1 MDNIKLIEE
10 IFIPNPKE
18 NKELIITAEELLRL
32 DFGPELWTINE
43 LIPQHSITAITGA
56 PESFKTWLTLEIA
69 KCVANGSDFLGK
81 FATQKG
87 NILIVDK
94 ENHIRHIQERLK
106 LLNFKNESVSYFLDT
121 DNFSIDDE
129 GKLMDIISIVRELN
143 INLVIFDSL
152 IRIHSGAENDA
163 RDISIVM
170 NAFRR
175 ITKEGANVIFIHHN
189 RKGDADKQSTAN
201 SIRGSS
207 DIHAGIDCLLQI
219 NKLSE
224 ESIQIT
230 QSKLRQ
236 GKKIDPFKIQ
246 INSSDKSMEFVYVGK
261 SNFSGKEI
269 EEVKDIILLLLE
281 NKKEIP
287 RQEILDELE
296 DQYKKVVINT
306 SLKELESVGKITK
319 TVLAHNKHLFK
330 LSIIPVEPEL
340 NIESEHNTVDPK
352 IENEENKMYPWRI
365 IK

>member
-1 MDNIKLIEE
+1 MNNNKSIEE
-10 IFIPNPKE
+10 IFMPVPKE
-18 NKELIITAEELLRL
+18 NKELIITAEELIKLN
-32 DFGPELWTINE
+32 FGPELWTINE
-43 LIPQHSITAITGA
+43 LIPQHSITAITGS

-69 KCVANGSDFLGK
+69 KCVANGTDFLGK

-121 DNFSIDDE
+121 DNFYIDDE
-129 GKLMDIISIVRELN
+129 GKLMDIIGIVRELN

-163 RDISIVM
+163 RDISVVM

-189 RKGDADKQSTAN
+189 RKGDADKQSTTN
-201 SIRGSS
+201 SVRGSS

-236 GKKIDPFKIQ
+236 GKKIDPFKVQ

-281 NKKEIP
+281 DKTEIP

-296 DQYKKVVINT
+296 DQYKKAVINT
-306 SLKELESVGKITK
+306 SLKELESENKLTKIVG
-319 TVLAHNKHLFK
+319 AHNKYSYVLK
-330 LSIIPVEPEL
+330 ALVEEKIKP
-340 NIESEHNTVDPK
+340 IESEHNPVDPK
-352 IENEENKMYPWRI
+352 IENLDNEIKPWR
-365 IK
+365 KK